1 MTRVAAS
8 SPATLGAFNLV
19 AGTIA
24 VPTHGKCMEM
34 VYWGDNKSSERIDIQ
49 NNMNQY
55 LLQSILWN
63 TKTDIVL
70 PATVKLINRFRK
82 LGIFFDAKQ
91 FGIIID

>member
-1 MTRVAAS
+1 LILNV
-8 SPATLGAFNLV
+8 
-19 AGTIA
+19 
-24 VPTHGKCMEM
+24 
-34 VYWGDNKSSERIDIQ
+34 